1 MAAKKWIKCRHR
13 VIMNIARVI
22 LGPITRIKYHVK
34 IEKFKESR
42 KRQFL
47 VLFNHQTAFD
57 QFFLGLSF
65 SGPLYFL
72 ATEDIFS
79 IGFVSKLLRFAAAPI
94 PIKKQTT
101 DLNAIKT
108 LLRVAGEGGSI
119 FLSPEGQRTYS
130 GETTYI
136 NPAIVSMA
144 KKLNLPIA
152 IYRIEGGYGTQPR
165 WSTVVR
171 KGPMKA
177 GVSRVI
183 EPEEYADLSK
193 EDFAKLIEK
202 ELYVNEACVDDVF
215 KSKHLAEYLERCIY
229 TCPKCGLAKWES
241 KGDLITCTKCGMQVR
256 YKETKEL
263 EGVNVDF
270 PHRFVLD
277 WYKAQEK
284 CVNSIDL
291 TEMVKKPVFVDSAD
305 FSRVIVYKKKE
316 LIWPCAKIELFG
328 DRIEISNDE
337 NEVELFPF
345 GSVKAV
351 TVLGK
356 NKVNIYRD
364 KEIFQL
370 KGDDRFNALKYV
382 NFYHRYKNISEG
394 NGDDEF
400 LGL

>member
-1 MAAKKWIKCRHR
+1 MAAKKWIKYRHR
-13 VIMNIARVI
+13 VIINIARVI

-34 IEKFKESR
+34 IQKFKESK

-47 VLFNHQTAFD
+47 VLFNHQTAYD

-65 SGPLYFL
+65 SCPLYFL

-79 IGFVSKLLRFAAAPI
+79 IGFVSDMLRFAAAPI

-101 DLNAIKT
+101 DLNALKT
-108 LLRVAGEGGSI
+108 LINVAKEGGSI
-119 FLSPEGQRTYS
+119 FIAPEGQRTYS

-136 NPAIVSMA
+136 NPAIVTMA

-152 IYRIEGGYGTQPR
+152 IYKIEGGYGAQPR

-183 EPEEYADLSK
+183 EPEEYENLSK
-193 EDFAKLIEK
+193 EDFVKLIED
-202 ELYVNEACVDDVF
+202 ELYVNEARVDNLY
-215 KSKHLAEYLERCIY
+215 KSGHLAEYLERCIY
-229 TCPKCGLAKWES
+229 TCPKCGLTKWES
-241 KGDLITCTKCGMQVR
+241 KGDLFTCQKCGMQVR

-263 EGVNVDF
+263 EGIKGDF

-284 CVNSIDL
+284 YVNSIDL
-291 TEMVKKPVFVDSAD
+291 TEMVKEPVYVDFAD
-305 FSRVIVYKKKE
+305 LSEVIVYKRKE
-316 LIWPCAKIELFG
+316 LIWPHAKVELFG
-328 DRIEISNDE
+328 DRIEVTNEE
-337 NEVELFPF
+337 NEVELFSF
-345 GSVKAV
+345 DSIKAV

-382 NFYHRYKNISEG
+382 NFYHRNKNIREG
-394 NGDDEF
+394 NENGEF